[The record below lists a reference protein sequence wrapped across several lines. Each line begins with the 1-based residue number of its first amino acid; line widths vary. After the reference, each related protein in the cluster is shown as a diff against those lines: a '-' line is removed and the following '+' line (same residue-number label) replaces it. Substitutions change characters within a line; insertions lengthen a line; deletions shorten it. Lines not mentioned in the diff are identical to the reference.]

1 MSGPTTPA
9 PARFEVDLDERAT
22 LLAFLDYYRTVFVRK
37 AEGFTDDEARRAT
50 CPPSEM
56 TVMGLVRHM
65 AEVERGWF
73 RRSVA
78 AEDAPAIYYSDAP
91 GGDPDGDFHPG
102 PDDTLEDALAVW
114 HDEVDRARTILADV
128 SLDQTFAHRRLGAPK
143 VRWVIVHMVEE
154 YARHVGHLDL
164 LTEALDG
171 RTGD

>member
-1 MSGPTTPA
+1 MSGPATPA
-9 PARFEVDLDERAT
+9 PPDPAVDTDERTT
-22 LLAFLDYYRTVFVRK
+22 LLAFLDYYRAVFGRK
-37 AEGFTDDEARRAT
+37 ADGLTDDQARRPT

-73 RRSVA
+73 RRSLA

-91 GGDPDGDFHPG
+91 GGDPDGDFHPA
-102 PDDTLEDALAVW
+102 PDDTLDEARLAW
-114 HDEVDRARTILADV
+114 HDEVDRARTIMSGA
-128 SLDQTFAHRRLGAPK
+128 SLDETFAHRRLGAPT
-143 VRWVIVHMVEE
+143 VRWLLVHMIEE

-164 LTEALDG
+164 ITEALDG